1 MAIQVRVI
9 DGMGSV
15 TETSPG
21 VFATTGMMTA
31 DHMGV
36 ANDFVGRAGV
46 LKMSTDFIV
55 AQRLAGANMSVDVS
69 VGTAYV
75 LNSSWSAN
83 SNTHTRYWSVIN
95 DATVNAVIGAN
106 ASGNPRIDIITLK
119 VDTAATPDGNAS
131 NVGSIYVTAGT
142 PAASPVAPAT
152 PSNHLLLAN
161 VAVSN
166 GAVSIVTANIT
177 DKRVSLYLDTN
188 PTASGLADLG
198 MSRQAIMNGN
208 FDIWQRGTSVS
219 ITDSVQI
226 FQADRWDDFVSKDG
240 GTLPTLT
247 RSRQLLTSGDIPN
260 SFYFTRLTTNG
271 AGTSLGVSSYHYYQ
285 NKIEHGTRNLCGAN
299 KTITVSFYAKSDIAN
314 KRICP
319 TIYQTYGTGGSPS
332 TAEQIKGTPI
342 TLTSS
347 WVKYTATFTTNT
359 LVGKTFGTS
368 NNDSLNLWIFD
379 MWGTTTGNTFVQTSV
394 TAETFIGSGNI
405 DIAQVQLCAGDV
417 ALPFQP
423 KSFNQELLDCQ
434 RYYEPSW
441 DYGETPTTISKYVF
455 MNCGKAYN
463 SGNIATNPFYYK
475 VKKRTT
481 SPTVTVYDGA
491 RTVNK
496 ISWADNGGST
506 VNGTAEP
513 AGKAVTDSFWQYSS
527 GGAGATSTGVLSC
540 AYEVSNEL

>member
-106 ASGNPRIDIITLK
+106 ASGNPRIDIVTLK

-177 DKRVSLYLDTN
+177 DKRVSVYLDTN

-208 FDIWQRGTSVS
+208 FDIWQRGTSTTPADVTS
-219 ITDSVQI
+219 TYL
-226 FQADRWDDFVSKDG
+226 ADRWVDYIDKNG

-247 RSRQLLTSGDIPN
+247 RSRQLLTSGDIAN
-260 SFYFTRLTTNG
+260 AFYFTRLATNG
-271 AGTSLGVSSYHYYQ
+271 AGTSLGVSSNHLLMH
-285 NKIEHGTRNLCGAN
+285 KIENGTRNLCGAS
-299 KTITVSFYAKSDIAN
+299 KTVTVSYWARSSITN
-314 KRICP
+314 KRISV
-319 TIYQTYGTGGSPS
+319 TLYQNYGSGGSPS
-332 TAEQIKGTPI
+332 SQEAILGTPV

-347 WVKYTATFTTNT
+347 WVKYTTTLTTNT
-359 LVGKTFGTS
+359 LVGKTFGTGL
-368 NNDSLNLWIFD
+368 DDVLVVGFHL
-379 MWGTTTGNTFVQTSV
+379 MWGTTLGNTNVQASV
-394 TAETFIGSGNI
+394 TAETYVGSGNI
-405 DIAQVQLCAGDV
+405 DIAQVQLCSGDV

-423 KSFNQELLDCQ
+423 KSFGQELQDCQ

-441 DYGETPTTISKYVF
+441 DYGETNTTFSKYSYQN
-455 MNCGKAYN
+455 MGMTYNGGNCL
-463 SGNIATNPFYYK
+463 SGPFYFK
-475 VKKRTT
+475 VQKRTV
-481 SPTVTVYDGA
+481 SPTITVYDVA

-496 ISWADNGGST
+496 VTWADGNGSSS
-506 VNGTAEP
+506 NGTTEP
-513 AGKAVTDSFWQYSS
+513 SKTITDKHWQYSS
-527 GGAGATSTGVLSC
+527 GGIGATAKGILSL

>member
-46 LKMSTDFIV
+46 LGLTADFKV
-55 AQRLAGANMSVDVS
+55 VQRLAGANMSVDVS

-83 SNTHTRYWSVIN
+83 SNTHTKYWSVIN

-152 PSNHLLLAN
+152 PSNHLLLAY

-177 DKRVSLYLDTN
+177 DKRVSVYLDTN

-208 FDIWQRGTSVS
+208 FDIWQRGTSFTLADLS
-219 ITDSVQI
+219 GI
-226 FQADRWDDFVSKDG
+226 FMADRWGELHNKDG

-247 RSRQLLTSGDIPN
+247 RTRQLLTSGDIPN
-260 SFYFTRLTTNG
+260 SYYFTRLATNG
-271 AGTSLGVSSYHYYQ
+271 AGTSLGVASYGFIYQ
-285 NKIEHGTRNLCGAN
+285 KIENGTRNLCGAS
-299 KTITVSFYAKSDIAN
+299 KTVTISYYARSSIAN
-314 KRICP
+314 KRLCVVLK
-319 TIYQTYGTGGSPS
+319 QDYGTGGSPS
-332 TAEQIKGTPI
+332 TQEKILGVPV

-347 WVKYTATFTTNT
+347 WVRYTYTFTTNT
-359 LVGKTFGTS
+359 LVGKTFGT
-368 NNDSLNLWIFD
+368 NNDDTLHFQFYHV
-379 MWGTTTGNTFVQTSV
+379 WGTTHGNTDVQASV
-394 TAETFIGSGNI
+394 SAETYVGSGNI
-405 DIAQVQLCAGDV
+405 DIAQVQLCSGDV

-423 KSFNQELLDCQ
+423 KTFEEELKACQ
-434 RYYEPSW
+434 RYYDKSYAYADAPGLSQTTAGETGLDMGIASTTQRASVFVRFKQKMRVRPTIVIYSYAGTVAKLTVSGSSS
-441 DYGETPTTISKYVF
+441 DLGTTVTATHYGEFGITWIQDS
-455 MNCGKAYN
+455 
-463 SGNIATNPFYYK
+463 
-475 VKKRTT
+475 
-481 SPTVTVYDGA
+481 
-491 RTVNK
+491 
-496 ISWADNGGST
+496 
-506 VNGTAEP
+506 GTALT
-513 AGKAVTDSFWQYSS
+513 ASS
-527 GGAGATSTGVLSC
+527 HYWFCWTASA
-540 AYEVSNEL
+540 EL

>member
-83 SNTHTRYWSVIN
+83 SNTHTKYWSVIN

-106 ASGNPRIDIITLK
+106 ASGNPRIDIVTLK

-152 PSNHLLLAN
+152 PSNHLLLAY
-161 VAVSN
+161 VAVAN

-177 DKRVSLYLDTN
+177 DKRVSVYLDTN

-198 MSRQAIMNGN
+198 MSRQAVMNGN
-208 FDIWQRGTSVS
+208 FDIWQRGTTVTNPADNTF
-219 ITDSVQI
+219 I
-226 FQADRWDDFVSKDG
+226 ADRYKIRIG
-240 GTLPTLT
+240 GAGYTPPTNT
-247 RSRQLLTSGDIPN
+247 IHSRQSLTPGDIPN
-260 SFYFTRLTTNG
+260 SFYFYRVNPDG
-271 AGTSLGVSSYHYYQ
+271 AGSGATDTPYGFINEH
-285 NKIEHGTRNLCGAN
+285 IEHGTRNLCGAG
-299 KTITVSFYAKSDIAN
+299 KTVTVSLYARSSISN
-314 KRICP
+314 KKLGVSLL
-319 TIYQTYGTGGSPS
+319 QDYGTGGSPT
-332 TAEQIKGTPI
+332 TAEQVVGDAV

-347 WVKYTATFTTNT
+347 WVKYTFTITTNT
-359 LVGKTFGTS
+359 LVGKTFGTN
-368 NNDSLNLWIFD
+368 NNDHLELRIWYV
-379 MWGTTTGNTFVQTSV
+379 WGTNYDDYVGESSYQGFV
-394 TAETFIGSGNI
+394 GSGNI

-423 KSFNQELLDCQ
+423 KSYGQELVDCQ
-434 RYYEPSW
+434 RYFETSYS
-441 DYGETPTTISKYVF
+441 YGVTVPTGSSTGYAQQYALATTANGGRYGTVPFKVSKRPGAVVVTIYPYTTPANTGRVSDSGGTDL
-455 MNCGKAYN
+455 AAN
-463 SGNIATNPFYYK
+463 SGGQ
-475 VKKRTT
+475 T
-481 SPTVTVYDGA
+481 SQNEWGF
-491 RTVNK
+491 
-496 ISWADNGGST
+496 ST
-506 VNGTAEP
+506 YNN
-513 AGKAVTDSFWQYSS
+513 S
-527 GGAGATSTGVLSC
+527 GGNITTGGAILFHWAAS
-540 AYEVSNEL
+540 AEL

>member
-1 MAIQVRVI
+1 
-9 DGMGSV
+9 
-15 TETSPG
+15 
-21 VFATTGMMTA
+21 
-31 DHMGV
+31 
-36 ANDFVGRAGV
+36 
-46 LKMSTDFIV
+46 
-55 AQRLAGANMSVDVS
+55 MSVDVS

-161 VAVSN
+161 VAVAN

-188 PTASGLADLG
+188 PTATGLADLG

-208 FDIWQRGTSVS
+208 FDIWQRGTSVA
-219 ITDSVQI
+219 TPDVTNTYL
-226 FQADRWDDFVSKDG
+226 ADRWKDYLDKNG

-247 RSRQLLTSGDIPN
+247 RSRQLQTSGDVFN
-260 SFYFTRLTTNG
+260 SFYFSRLATNG
-271 AGTSLGVSSYHYYQ
+271 AGTSLGTASQHQYSQ
-285 NKIEHGTRNLCGAN
+285 KIENGTRNLCGAS
-299 KTITVSFYAKSDIAN
+299 KTVTLSFYARSSIAS
-314 KRICP
+314 KKLGV
-319 TIYQTYGTGGSPS
+319 YLDQYYGTGGSPS
-332 TAEQIKGTPI
+332 SIEIINGSNW
-342 TLTSS
+342 TLTST
-347 WVKYTATFTTNT
+347 WTKYTYTFTTNT
-359 LVGKTFGTS
+359 LVGKTFGTDL
-368 NNDSLNLWIFD
+368 NDFIQVNFFL
-379 MWGTTTGNTFVQTSV
+379 MWGSTLASQVGGSG
-394 TAETFIGSGNI
+394 AETYVGSGNI